1 MISYGSSFNK
11 NAVDVIDLDG
21 VLEDKKLPLSPWWMP
36 CAEWRKLPRTSQAT
50 PPSCPS
56 MTNDL
61 STSEDLIAKQLC
73 QDISTRFLFPFNPF
87 SLSHNYTNIVYT
99 KLYLI
104 TVNQITQ
111 EHTNKS
117 SQ

>member
-1 MISYGSSFNK
+1 MLLILTAFSSIK
-11 NAVDVIDLDG
+11 APAVTLVDA
-21 VLEDKKLPLSPWWMP
+21 
-36 CAEWRKLPRTSQAT
+36 CAEWRKLPRTSQGT

-73 QDISTRFLFPFNPF
+73 QDISTRFLFPFKPF
-87 SLSHNYTNIVYT
+87 SLGRNYTNTVYT
-99 KLYLI
+99 KLYLT
-104 TVNQITQ
+104 TVNQNTQ
-111 EHTNKS
+111 EHTDKS